1 MILILVLQLLILF
14 LTNFLVRR
22 IDSLGDHGIR
32 LVQLLLL
39 LLLVPLL
46 LLNELLLFVVV
57 DLWLMLP
64 HLLLLLLSRVIH
76 NVHQVAFLVFD

>member
-14 LTNFLVRR
+14 LTNFLVCG

-46 LLNELLLFVVV
+46 LLNELLLFVEV